1 MEPVPNRFGPLRQ
14 QRRHGAVGA
23 AEALIALTRKPNVDH
38 STERQRAHARGGA
51 QRVMH
56 MRGPVK
62 VHPRQ
67 PDANIVQHVTVEL
80 EMAWERAEGVSDG

>member
-1 MEPVPNRFGPLRQ
+1 
-14 QRRHGAVGA
+14 
-23 AEALIALTRKPNVDH
+23 LIALTRKPNVDH
-38 STERQRAHARGGA
+38 GTERQRAHARGGA

-80 EMAWERAEGVSDG
+80 EMAWERAERVSDG